1 MERAESEIS
10 RLSDGSKDEE
20 FCSNFAVNC
29 NFVSFFFF
37 FFFLV
42 TFDSSTVRIFRVSAL
57 SYIFTRE

>member
-42 TFDSSTVRIFRVSAL
+42 NFKNGKTETLKIYARSRQKAG
-57 SYIFTRE
+57 E